1 MTRLPPLSE
10 LPYTLGCRRA
20 YASKAFRMLVGEAPA
35 ARSTRDAMPL
45 SSSSSASARCSTSA
59 TRWLSRWHVG
69 GMRCSALTPA
79 SVHFSGSRSSAGLLF
94 TDAILAARERRAA
107 PRSRSAATEAAGTAM
122 AGVRCCCTGRGA
134 SGGRTTKV
142 GVVGK

>member
-1 MTRLPPLSE
+1 MTRLPLLSE

-20 YASKAFRMLVGEAPA
+20 YASKALRMLMGEAPA

-45 SSSSSASARCSTSA
+45 SSSSSASAKCSTSA

-94 TDAILAARERRAA
+94 TDAILAARERAA
-107 PRSRSAATEAAGTAM
+107 PRSRSAATEAAGTVM

-142 GVVGK
+142 GK